1 MTRRGAIL
9 PWAGIGSTSWMR
21 PRNSALTTISDSTP
35 PIARSSSSAAP
46 DRRWPVATGTAR
58 ASTFSSTAAAE
69 TRLIFTAALK
79 VSDRGPL
86 SSQVFGHQLE
96 HVRDAKLHVALAGR
110 RRDVHQAARVVRR
123 DDRAPGLRDGVE

>member
-1 MTRRGAIL
+1 MLWRCAIRVASCASASGVSSLGGAFCHSRARL
-9 PWAGIGSTSWMR
+9 VA
-21 PRNSALTTISDSTP
+21 SALTTISERTP
-35 PIARSSSSAAP
+35 PSARSSSRAAP
-46 DRRWPVATGTAR
+46 ERRWPVATGTAR
-58 ASTFSSTAAAE
+58 ASTFSSAAAAE

-110 RRDVHQAARVVRR
+110 GRDVHQAARVV
-123 DDRAPGLRDGVE
+123 